1 MAVQII
7 FETHSVSTDNEAG
20 VATGWLPGA
29 LSPRGRELARAL
41 GKRRTEAIAAV
52 FVSDLA
58 RAVQTAEL
66 AFGDRGIPI
75 RLDARLRECDYGER
89 NGMPVAELAAE
100 RSQHID
106 QPWPGGQSYWQ
117 VMAQVSDFL
126 QDLSAGWDGRR
137 VVVIGHSATKW
148 ALDCLLD
155 GATLEEL
162 VDAPFGWQEG
172 WHYQFPRLERPRSPL
187 NHRGSWRLSTER

>member
-7 FETHSVSTDNEAG
+7 FETHAVSTDNEAG

-29 LSPRGRELARAL
+29 LSRRGQELARAL
-41 GKRRTEAIAAV
+41 GERRRADAIAAV

-66 AFGDRGIPI
+66 AFGVRGIPI

-100 RSQHID
+100 RSRHID
-106 QPWPGGQSYWQ
+106 QPWPDGQSYRQ
-117 VMAQVSDFL
+117 VVAQVGDFL
-126 QDLSAGWDGRR
+126 CDLSAGWEGRT

-162 VDAPFGWQEG
+162 VDASFGWQEG
-172 WHYQFPRLERPRSPL
+172 WCYQLPTAWRSQG
-187 NHRGSWRLSTER
+187 HR